1 MNFSKMLLT
10 NSPSRIGLDGQ
21 AKKGRNLVKIFVL
34 TFTTRS
40 ILTFDSLKI
49 QIFLKVENLVFSSS
63 TSCQSFQ
70 KTRKKAILMS

>member
-10 NSPSRIGLDGQ
+10 NSPSRMIGLDGQ

-49 QIFLKVENLVFSSS
+49 F
-63 TSCQSFQ
+63 
-70 KTRKKAILMS
+70 